1 MQGRNW
7 GLGENAPYWL
17 ELVLYMIICG
27 LDSEV
32 FVLSVLGF
40 NIQENTGL
48 PGFTHGADGSGFIS
62 SSEVKELF
70 LS

>member
-1 MQGRNW
+1 MQGKKW

-27 LDSEV
+27 LDREV
-32 FVLSVLGF
+32 VVWSVLGS

-48 PGFTHGADGSGFIS
+48 PGFTHGAGGSHFIS
-62 SSEVKELF
+62 SSEVKVLF